1 MICELMLHS
10 QVVSRWHSENNAQV
24 HSPPPLPDLFRDR
37 LDHQSEEQHSMRK
50 TYQKEIH
57 QLKES
62 LRDKHD
68 ELDVMKRERR

>member
-1 MICELMLHS
+1 M
-10 QVVSRWHSENNAQV
+10 VSRGHSENKAQV
-24 HSPPPLPDLFRDR
+24 DSPPSLSALFHDR

-50 TYQKEIH
+50 TYHKEIH

-62 LRDKHD
+62 LRDKQD

>member
-1 MICELMLHS
+1 MSSTRPHWS
-10 QVVSRWHSENNAQV
+10 
-24 HSPPPLPDLFRDR
+24 R
-37 LDHQSEEQHSMRK
+37 LDQQSEEHHSLRK

-62 LRDKHD
+62 LRDKQD